1 MLEENNIR
9 MSIDR
14 EGLKT
19 VDKIHNFKSIV
30 EQLLD
35 KIGDKKEDV
44 SNSNVISCPD
54 CQVYEA
60 SLQKLEM

>member
-1 MLEENNIR
+1 MLEDNNIR

-35 KIGDKKEDV
+35 KVCDKKEDV
-44 SNSNVISCPD
+44 SNSNIISCAD

-60 SLQKLEM
+60 SLQKL